1 MKTRGILICS
11 FLAVVAATLWAQS
24 ALAVPV
30 FARKYG
36 FNCTMCHSNVP
47 RLNDFGQRYR
57 MNGYR
62 LPGLVNVEKTVL
74 ETPAPVAL
82 RTNAG
87 YSMEHLG
94 SVAKY
99 YYGTETE
106 DGFSKAGNE
115 SDFRLERSGH
125 SSAGLLAASAT

>member
-57 MNGYR
+57 RTQRADGQADKKHARNAEPEAEQADFAHQVAQADHDEQSENGIRRQRGGDR
-62 LPGLVNVEKTVL
+62 LLHDRP
-74 ETPAPVAL
+74 
-82 RTNAG
+82 
-87 YSMEHLG
+87 
-94 SVAKY
+94 
-99 YYGTETE
+99 
-106 DGFSKAGNE
+106 
-115 SDFRLERSGH
+115 
-125 SSAGLLAASAT
+125 LLQ